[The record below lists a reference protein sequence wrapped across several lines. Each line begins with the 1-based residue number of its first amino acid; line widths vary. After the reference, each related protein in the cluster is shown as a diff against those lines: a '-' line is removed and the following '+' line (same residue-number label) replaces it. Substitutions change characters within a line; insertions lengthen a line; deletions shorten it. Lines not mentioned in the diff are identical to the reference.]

1 MDSIFT
7 FRFER
12 LDVYR
17 LSLAVARW
25 MRKVKWP
32 TVMAPL
38 KDQGIRAADSMVLNI
53 AVGSARGG
61 KAGQNHYRIAQ
72 GSAGEA
78 LAVLDI
84 SALTNCS
91 EQQQRLRRVA
101 AMLQRMRAMS

>member
-1 MDSIFT
+1 MNSEFT

-25 MRKVKWP
+25 MRKVQWP
-32 TVMAPL
+32 AGMAHL
-38 KDQGIRAADSMVLNI
+38 KDQGIRAADSVVLNI
-53 AVGSARGG
+53 AEGSARGG
-61 KAGQNHYRIAQ
+61 KPGQNHYRIAQ

-84 SALTNCS
+84 AALPHCS
-91 EQQQRLRRVA
+91 EQQQWLRRVA
-101 AMLQRMRAMS
+101 AMLQRMRA